1 MKRTI
6 KKQFWFSRDEAQDL
20 QKKAKKTCL
29 SEAALVRLLLRGY
42 EPKEKP
48 DDRFYDA
55 MREFSAIGNN
65 IHQISV
71 KANALGFID
80 TQKLNSELE
89 RLHKFQ
95 ADVGTESVSW
105 MCILG
110 AAPFAALGFIK
121 YNGMT
126 AEKFVWAW
134 FKSEFLM
141 PKKLTFRST
150 NTYYEMMKSKMEH
163 KQKEVLR
170 AND

>member
-1 MKRTI
+1 MRKRNI
-6 KKQFWFSRDEAQDL
+6 QKIVRFNRKEAQDL
-20 QKKAKKTCL
+20 AAKAKKACL
-29 SEAALVRLLLRGY
+29 SEAGLIRLLIRGY

-95 ADVGTESVSW
+95 AD
-105 MCILG
+105 
-110 AAPFAALGFIK
+110 
-121 YNGMT
+121 
-126 AEKFVWAW
+126 
-134 FKSEFLM
+134 
-141 PKKLTFRST
+141 
-150 NTYYEMMKSKMEH
+150 MER
-163 KQKEVLR
+163 QVLR
-170 AND
+170 PGESNLKWQ